1 MLGIAREEQ
10 SNPVELKFFR
20 GTTGAN
26 VVADATPD
34 ADRTLRLRS
43 TVPHFSQYPYIG
55 LGHSCNIVHYGK
67 CTDRGTFEHAV
78 RCRLIRPAANKET
91 RRRAPGVY
99 FTPACTGYIPPVCQP
114 ALQYASG

>member
-55 LGHSCNIVHYGK
+55 LGHSYKHSARMIVHGRALRDK
-67 CTDRGTFEHAV
+67 CQKHIRILLTD
-78 RCRLIRPAANKET
+78 
-91 RRRAPGVY
+91 Y
-99 FTPACTGYIPPVCQP
+99 Q
-114 ALQYASG
+114 

>member
-55 LGHSCNIVHYGK
+55 LGHSYKHSARP
-67 CTDRGTFEHAV
+67 CTTSSIT
-78 RCRLIRPAANKET
+78 IRTAYREKNQVDE
-91 RRRAPGVY
+91 
-99 FTPACTGYIPPVCQP
+99 IM
-114 ALQYASG
+114 

>member
-55 LGHSCNIVHYGK
+55 LGHSYKHSARP
-67 CTDRGTFEHAV
+67 CTT
-78 RCRLIRPAANKET
+78 
-91 RRRAPGVY
+91 
-99 FTPACTGYIPPVCQP
+99 
-114 ALQYASG
+114 

>member
-10 SNPVELKFFR
+10 SNPVELKIFR

-55 LGHSCNIVHYGK
+55 LGHSYNRVHYCALYDCSRQDEGNYQE
-67 CTDRGTFEHAV
+67 C
-78 RCRLIRPAANKET
+78 CR
-91 RRRAPGVY
+91 
-99 FTPACTGYIPPVCQP
+99 Q
-114 ALQYASG
+114 

>member
-1 MLGIAREEQ
+1 MLDIAREEQ

-55 LGHSCNIVHYGK
+55 LGHSYTQAYIGHREK
-67 CTDRGTFEHAV
+67 CISVYSQPKSPIEKRSGISDYIG
-78 RCRLIRPAANKET
+78 
-91 RRRAPGVY
+91 PGS
-99 FTPACTGYIPPVCQP
+99 TPEKF
-114 ALQYASG
+114 

>member
-55 LGHSCNIVHYGK
+55 LGHSYNRVHY
-67 CTDRGTFEHAV
+67 CAACVTQGT
-78 RCRLIRPAANKET
+78 
-91 RRRAPGVY
+91 
-99 FTPACTGYIPPVCQP
+99 
-114 ALQYASG
+114 

>member
-55 LGHSCNIVHYGK
+55 LGHSYKHQCTAVHYVITITTAK
-67 CTDRGTFEHAV
+67 LRY
-78 RCRLIRPAANKET
+78 K
-91 RRRAPGVY
+91 
-99 FTPACTGYIPPVCQP
+99 
-114 ALQYASG
+114 

>member
-55 LGHSCNIVHYGK
+55 LGHSYKHSALLCTRNLLKIKHKASQTPTVVCKIVILYH
-67 CTDRGTFEHAV
+67 V
-78 RCRLIRPAANKET
+78 RNRPRL
-91 RRRAPGVY
+91 
-99 FTPACTGYIPPVCQP
+99 
-114 ALQYASG
+114 L

>member
-10 SNPVELKFFR
+10 SNPVELKNFR

-43 TVPHFSQYPYIG
+43 PVPHFSQYPYIG
-55 LGHSCNIVHYGK
+55 LGHSYNSSALL
-67 CTDRGTFEHAV
+67 CT
-78 RCRLIRPAANKET
+78 L
-91 RRRAPGVY
+91 
-99 FTPACTGYIPPVCQP
+99 
-114 ALQYASG
+114 

>member
-26 VVADATPD
+26 IVADATPD

-43 TVPHFSQYPYIG
+43 IVIHFSQCPDIG
-55 LGHSCNIVHYGK
+55 LGYSYNRVHY
-67 CTDRGTFEHAV
+67 CALYDLFEL
-78 RCRLIRPAANKET
+78 CDLFSCYC
-91 RRRAPGVY
+91 G
-99 FTPACTGYIPPVCQP
+99 
-114 ALQYASG
+114 

>member
-55 LGHSCNIVHYGK
+55 LGHSYNRVHYCALYDMPFDVETVKPGLEGK
-67 CTDRGTFEHAV
+67 RYRLSVFADRS
-78 RCRLIRPAANKET
+78 T
-91 RRRAPGVY
+91 RR
-99 FTPACTGYIPPVCQP
+99 
-114 ALQYASG
+114 

>member
-43 TVPHFSQYPYIG
+43 MVPHFSQYPYIG
-55 LGHSCNIVHYGK
+55 LGHSYNRVHCCALYDDVPFYGP
-67 CTDRGTFEHAV
+67 
-78 RCRLIRPAANKET
+78 LN
-91 RRRAPGVY
+91 
-99 FTPACTGYIPPVCQP
+99 
-114 ALQYASG
+114 

>member
-43 TVPHFSQYPYIG
+43 TVPGTTG
-55 LGHSCNIVHYGK
+55 LLAQS
-67 CTDRGTFEHAV
+67 V
-78 RCRLIRPAANKET
+78 RCTTSKQATRVRL
-91 RRRAPGVY
+91 
-99 FTPACTGYIPPVCQP
+99 PV
-114 ALQYASG
+114 S